1 MRCGREESLVPRSS
15 CRRCSS
21 VGRSTSG
28 RPQYDGCPRQTDGAA
43 QPVEAVGRTAID
55 PPTPQRCRN
64 NENTFVRSE
73 GSAEGERLACLNQA
87 IQGKRRQ
94 TEKAKESRLPLAQ
107 PLPKRVGAAHFGQCR
122 RNEQPCHSKKVHH
135 LLLLASSLT
144 AAAPA
149 YHRERTLL
157 PKVSM
162 IPVLAQPASAVEMT
176 TPTMPGE
183 VASLWINHRSPCSA
197 PHGSQA
203 LQRPIAIGAT
213 THAIAA
219 PNMNSGTSAVK
230 RTRSSCSR
238 AMSIASL

>member
-28 RPQYDGCPRQTDGAA
+28 RPQYDGCARQTDGAA

-64 NENTFVRSE
+64 NENTSVRSE

-122 RNEQPCHSKKVHH
+122 RNEHTCHSKKAHH
-135 LLLLASSLT
+135 VLLLAGSLT
-144 AAAPA
+144 AAVPA
-149 YHRERTLL
+149 CHSSQIVCRKTKWDLRSGLL
-157 PKVSM
+157 TDTSH
-162 IPVLAQPASAVEMT
+162 
-176 TPTMPGE
+176 PT
-183 VASLWINHRSPCSA
+183 
-197 PHGSQA
+197 
-203 LQRPIAIGAT
+203 
-213 THAIAA
+213 
-219 PNMNSGTSAVK
+219 
-230 RTRSSCSR
+230 
-238 AMSIASL
+238 

>member
-1 MRCGREESLVPRSS
+1 MRCGRQKSLVPRSS
-15 CRRCSS
+15 SRRCSS
-21 VGRSTSG
+21 VGRLTSG
-28 RPQYDGCPRQTDGAA
+28 RPQYDGCARQTD
-43 QPVEAVGRTAID
+43 
-55 PPTPQRCRN
+55 
-64 NENTFVRSE
+64 
-73 GSAEGERLACLNQA
+73 
-87 IQGKRRQ
+87 
-94 TEKAKESRLPLAQ
+94 
-107 PLPKRVGAAHFGQCR
+107 GAAHFGQCR

-238 AMSIASL
+238 AMSIASLT